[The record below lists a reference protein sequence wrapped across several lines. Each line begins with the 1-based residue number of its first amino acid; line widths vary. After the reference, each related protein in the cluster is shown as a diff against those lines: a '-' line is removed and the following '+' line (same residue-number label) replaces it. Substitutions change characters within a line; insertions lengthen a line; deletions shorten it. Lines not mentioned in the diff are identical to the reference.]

1 MVQCC
6 ADSLEC
12 SPLLCFLK
20 GHLHIFFM
28 SYTLICFCSQKFRRP
43 LPCSSSCCVLRCFC
57 IVLFK
62 FQWYKCES
70 CICESDPV
78 LDFAVFPLFTTLACC
93 YCVSFL
99 VATWGSWAECLT
111 TVNTQKLNGLAF
123 LSDLQLCFLREW
135 PMRLKLFCLAIIH
148 SELKIKY
155 SSLFFLSSIIYFIYS
170 FIYLFACLLFYSL
183 WFLCNSVLTEKPD
196 W

>member
-1 MVQCC
+1 MASSQDVPEYRFSLFQSPPKSKRVLNMNFTQSLRWRHEYVVEALWIRKKLCSGCDAKVFMVQCC

-43 LPCSSSCCVLRCFC
+43 LPCSCSCCVLRCFC

-99 VATWGSWAECLT
+99 VAT
-111 TVNTQKLNGLAF
+111 
-123 LSDLQLCFLREW
+123 
-135 PMRLKLFCLAIIH
+135 
-148 SELKIKY
+148 
-155 SSLFFLSSIIYFIYS
+155 
-170 FIYLFACLLFYSL
+170 
-183 WFLCNSVLTEKPD
+183 
-196 W
+196 